1 MELYNFIKN
10 NQIRDIETLKT
21 SLEVSPYNLKIKHD
35 TTYENL
41 FLIHN
46 QDNSD
51 TSLKIVRECN
61 GLIIERFPENGTFRI
76 ICYTFDKSTENNEI
90 NENLNLSNLYCEN
103 SIEGTLLKLFYYG
116 DKWNIATKKCI
127 DASKARWVSK
137 KNYSELFMEC
147 IVNIPTFFDSLN
159 KNNCY
164 AFILT
169 HPENKIYVNYQLPAL
184 YHISTRNLETM
195 TEIEEIILGIEKT
208 AKYPINYPIENNET
222 KTSLT
227 QEDFVN
233 LVQKIKNDTTNIFYE
248 GFILI
253 DTNYNR
259 HKVKTN
265 LFLRAKEIW
274 GNTNHRFFRYLDLR
288 RDENLLNEYLTYFPY
303 DKELFVKYELNIHE
317 LAKKILDVYME
328 EHVIKNKNKIPFYL
342 KKIIYA
348 IHGDF
353 LKDRIKTNLNKI
365 MVYVLKMDVK
375 QICFIMNQ
383 IEKDRT
389 KENKTE
395 ENMIVNDMI
404 NEVEMDM

>member
-1 MELYNFIKN
+1 MELYNFIEN
-10 NQIRDIETLKT
+10 NQIRDIETLRT

-46 QDNSD
+46 QDTSD

-61 GLIIERFPENGTFRI
+61 GIIIERHLNGLFRI

-90 NENLNLSNLYCEN
+90 NENLNLNNLYCEN

-137 KNYSELFMEC
+137 KNYYELFMEC
-147 IVNIPTFFDSLN
+147 IINIPTFFDSLN
-159 KNNCY
+159 KNHCY

-169 HPENKIYVNYQLPAL
+169 HPENKIFVNYQVPEL
-184 YHISTRNLETM
+184 YHISTRNLEKM
-195 TEIEEIILGIEKT
+195 VEIEEIIPDIQKT
-208 AKYPINYPIENNET
+208 VKYPINYPTENGEI

-227 QEDFVN
+227 YEDFTN
-233 LVQKIKNDTTNIFYE
+233 LIQKIKNDTNNIFYE

-265 LFLRAKEIW
+265 VFLRAKDIW
-274 GNTNHRFFRYLDLR
+274 GNTNHRFFRYLELR
-288 RDENLLNEYLTYFPY
+288 KDENLLNEYLSYFSY
-303 DKELFVKYELNIHE
+303 DKEIFVQYELKIHDI
-317 LAKKILDVYME
+317 AKNILDVYME
-328 EHVIKNKNKIPFYL
+328 EHIIKNKNKIPFYL
-342 KKIIYA
+342 KKIIYT

-353 LKDRIKTNLNKI
+353 LKDRIKTDLNKI
-365 MVYVLKMDVK
+365 MMYVLHMDVK

-383 IEKDRT
+383 IEKSKT
-389 KENKTE
+389 QENKTE
-395 ENMIVNDMI
+395 ENNIS
-404 NEVEMDM
+404 NEIEMDI